1 MVKYT
6 ILKTLQVSAFI
17 ILPILMFNYI
27 KQGGIG
33 NMFLFI
39 IDLYLLELYFEDLKE
54 RTLEKKL
61 HGELY

>member
-1 MVKYT
+1 MIKYT
-6 ILKTLQVSAFI
+6 ILKAVQVSAFI

-27 KQGGIG
+27 KQGGIE
-33 NMFLFI
+33 NAFLFI
-39 IDLYLLELYFEDLKE
+39 INLYLLELYFEDLTE